1 MLLFW
6 QNKIRLQGDHKQ
18 DIISSVFLNKHASEL
33 VELGSIELG
42 FVLSIWVA
50 LAISLKS
57 LKLGKTVSYWKP
69 QKGAWMER

>member
-18 DIISSVFLNKHASEL
+18 DIISSVFLNNHASEL
-33 VELGSIELG
+33 VELGSIALG

-50 LAISLKS
+50 LAIALKS
-57 LKLGKTVSYWKP
+57 LK
-69 QKGAWMER
+69 